1 MGAMGRYFIELQE
14 QEIEAA
20 IEYVHNQQQVS
31 EEEKSQIDKYEQEDF
46 DRAFP
51 LGLVMGSNPIAV
63 TIHYKSK
70 QIEWKKK
77 ELLSLQTK
85 HL

>member
-20 IEYVHNQQQVS
+20 IEYVRNQQQVS

-46 DRAFP
+46 DR
-51 LGLVMGSNPIAV
+51 
-63 TIHYKSK
+63 KS
-70 QIEWKKK
+70 INR
-77 ELLSLQTK
+77 
-85 HL
+85 

>member
-1 MGAMGRYFIELQE
+1 MGAMGRHFFELQE

-46 DRAFP
+46 DR
-51 LGLVMGSNPIAV
+51 
-63 TIHYKSK
+63 KS
-70 QIEWKKK
+70 INR
-77 ELLSLQTK
+77 
-85 HL
+85 